1 MSLFKSLEYL
11 QILYAPSLNDASFLS
26 GLKELKTIRI
36 CMTNI
41 RDFTFMEELSKLVS
55 VNINTSPV
63 EKIKFN
69 QNNNIEEFLI
79 TGSLISDASVFSG
92 LNKNISGF
100 SVLFNKVPVA
110 NLKILNNFK
119 DLTQFSIVA
128 PELDLSFLSGLDANI
143 ESLWVGG
150 TDNLDLNEIIKFNNT
165 LTQLQIY
172 NIENIDLTP
181 IDKLENIE
189 SVILFNVKN
198 SVKGTKTQP
207 DNSIFVDLVF
217 NWDLFNWFEY
227 EK

>member
-1 MSLFKSLEYL
+1 
-11 QILYAPSLNDASFLS
+11 
-26 GLKELKTIRI
+26 
-36 CMTNI
+36 
-41 RDFTFMEELSKLVS
+41 MEELSKLVS